1 MKNPFKKYSYI
12 FTSPRKGDIPTAL
25 FAVGFGFIV
34 FSAFAIGFLTLG
46 WLMVSFVTL
55 TFLPISFI
63 LIRLVLCVAFFLGC
77 WFAVSIYR
85 GEI

>member
-25 FAVGFGFIV
+25 FAAGFSF
-34 FSAFAIGFLTLG
+34 TLG
-46 WLMVSFVTL
+46 WLMVFFVTL
-55 TFLPISFI
+55 TFFPISFI